1 MNITNQLIKLSVAT
15 TLIAYI
21 FTSAN
26 AEQIE
31 EVIVTATKLD
41 RTIDQAPGFIQLQN
55 PEQLKQQTIHSI
67 DELGNVVPGL
77 SFNQRGNRAYDNVTL
92 RGQSSFD
99 FYEPKVQVLVD
110 GIPEDQ
116 ALLSRLIPTNIESI
130 ETLYGPQGSILGRG
144 SIGGAINIV
153 TKKPSNQRSIGI
165 NAELSN
171 LGDRFAASASGA
183 LVKDSLYA
191 DIYGNFVDTDG
202 EYIQLGT
209 DKELGERDESDMTA
223 RLRYAPANSP
233 INLLFAVSRLEIDS
247 TEEQYVPAML
257 VAQRKT
263 PPIQNDLSL
272 EATRYSLTGS
282 YQLDGSKITSISSYQ
297 DRDFDRV
304 VFNTAIPEQQK
315 TFSQEL
321 RWSTTDNQNFNYV
334 VGAYYEK
341 TDFESQRPSFGLKS
355 VQDLKSSAVFGELVW
370 SLNQV
375 TDITLGARYDR
386 HKAKATGSAPS
397 IALSGDK
404 SFSATTPKVA
414 ISFALSESIRTYA
427 LYSTGFK
434 SGGFTRLVTPPTA
447 SFSYQPELVDNLEI
461 GIKGKWLDNKLS
473 LTVAAYKMKNDDF
486 QMFVGTQPFQYL
498 QNVGK
503 AESKGV
509 DIALSAKP
517 TEQLSFNLALS
528 TNNAKFTEY
537 ANPLA
542 PGVNFVGNKLP
553 YAPKRKLNAS
563 VAYLLDVGSLGKLT
577 PSIHMVRTSE
587 VFFDETNTVG
597 QDGYSLYNAN
607 IDWQTPYNFT
617 VSAFATNLGDKIYRT
632 YGFNGGPTL
641 GTLFQIGRG
650 KTVGIK
656 LSKQF

>member
-1 MNITNQLIKLSVAT
+1 MNIANQLIKISVAT
-15 TLIAYI
+15 TLTACI
-21 FTSAN
+21 FTTAN
-26 AEQIE
+26 AEEVE
-31 EVIVTATKLD
+31 EIIVTATKLD
-41 RTIDQAPGFIQLQN
+41 RTIDQTPGFIQLQN
-55 PEQLKQQTIHSI
+55 SEQLKQQTIRSI
-67 DELGNVVPGL
+67 DELGSVVPGL

-110 GIPEDQ
+110 GIAEDQ
-116 ALLSRLIPTNIESI
+116 ALLSRLIPTNIEYI

-153 TKKPSNQRSIGI
+153 TKKPSNPRKIGI
-165 NAELSN
+165 NAELSS
-171 LGDRFAASASGA
+171 LGKRFSASASGA
-183 LVKDSLYA
+183 LLKDNLYA

-209 DKELGERDESDMTA
+209 NKELGERDESDITA

-233 INLLFAVSRLEIDS
+233 IDLLFAISRMEIDS

-257 VAQRKT
+257 VNQRKT
-263 PPIQNDLSL
+263 PPIENNLSL

-297 DRDFDRV
+297 DREFDRV
-304 VFNTAIPEQQK
+304 VFSTSIPEQQK

-321 RWSTTDNQNFNYV
+321 RWSTSDNQNLNYV

-370 SLNQV
+370 SLNQF

-386 HKAKATGSAPS
+386 HQAKATGIAPS
-397 IALSGDK
+397 IALTGDK

-414 ISFALSESIRTYA
+414 ISFALNESIRTYA

-447 SFSYQPELVDNLEI
+447 SFSYQPELVDNLEV
-461 GIKGKWLDNKLS
+461 GLKGKWFDNKLS
-473 LTVAAYKMKNDDF
+473 LTAAAYKMKNDDF

-503 AESKGV
+503 AESKGI
-509 DIALSAKP
+509 DIALKAQP

-537 ANPLA
+537 VNPLA

-563 VAYLLDVGSLGKLT
+563 VAYLFDVGSFGKLT

-607 IDWQTPYNFT
+607 LDWKTPYDFT